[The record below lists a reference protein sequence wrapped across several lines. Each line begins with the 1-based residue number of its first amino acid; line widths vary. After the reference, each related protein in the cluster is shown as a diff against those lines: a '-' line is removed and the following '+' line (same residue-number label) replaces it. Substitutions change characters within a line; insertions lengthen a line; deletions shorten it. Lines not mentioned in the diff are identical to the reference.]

1 MDPVHACAGWSI
13 LCWIEA
19 HPGLA
24 AWLQAV
30 FSVLAILVA
39 IAAPVMM
46 AAAERRRRQAHLNR
60 QAVRVAGMV
69 SAAIEVLAKP
79 ASDREKRQVFG
90 EVGGYPVH
98 IFESA
103 KLALAR
109 LDIGTIEHEGISRAI
124 HILSMHLQASE
135 NDVSDFAHFADSD
148 DGGDRW
154 ASHIDERSQAA
165 IDLYLSVKAA
175 AAPRKANLLT
185 RMRDHLPKKS

>member
-1 MDPVHACAGWSI
+1 
-13 LCWIEA
+13 
-19 HPGLA
+19 
-24 AWLQAV
+24 
-30 FSVLAILVA
+30 
-39 IAAPVMM
+39 
-46 AAAERRRRQAHLNR
+46 
-60 QAVRVAGMV
+60 
-69 SAAIEVLAKP
+69 
-79 ASDREKRQVFG
+79 
-90 EVGGYPVH
+90 
-98 IFESA
+98 
-103 KLALAR
+103 
-109 LDIGTIEHEGISRAI
+109 ISRAI